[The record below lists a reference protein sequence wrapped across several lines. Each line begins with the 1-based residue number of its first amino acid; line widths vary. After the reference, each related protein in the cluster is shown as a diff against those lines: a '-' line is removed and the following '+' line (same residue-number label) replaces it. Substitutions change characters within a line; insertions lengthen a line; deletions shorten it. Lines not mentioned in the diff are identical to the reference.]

1 MWIDFAQAS
10 RENNVK
16 KIKTLFVRD
25 AANPSIVTREYG
37 VTPDPSWEPT
47 RKRDGTAIRVLGGK
61 VYRRFDAKHGKTP
74 PAGFV
79 PCQDAPESDGH
90 FPGWVPIDCP
100 AGDKTTARVCAELH
114 AEALADGTYELC
126 GPKFQG
132 NPERIAEHVLFRH
145 GGEFLNAPTDF
156 DGLKAWFAEHPIEGI
171 VFWANGAPVAKIKRR
186 DFGLPWPA

>member
-1 MWIDFAQAS
+1 M
-10 RENNVK
+10 K

-25 AANPSIVTREYG
+25 PNDMRVVTREYG
-37 VTPDPSWEPT
+37 ITPEHTWEPT

-74 PAGFV
+74 PPGFE
-79 PCQDAPESDGH
+79 PCQDVAEPDGH

-100 AGDKTTARVCAELH
+100 AGDRTTAKLCAELH

-126 GPKFQG
+126 GPKING
-132 NPERIAEHVLFRH
+132 NAEGLAEHVLFRH
-145 GGEFLNAPTDF
+145 GADFLHAPTDY
-156 DGLKAWFAEHPIEGI
+156 DGLKAWFTEHVIEGI

-186 DFGLPWPA
+186 DFGLPWPAAPTAATSTEVKP